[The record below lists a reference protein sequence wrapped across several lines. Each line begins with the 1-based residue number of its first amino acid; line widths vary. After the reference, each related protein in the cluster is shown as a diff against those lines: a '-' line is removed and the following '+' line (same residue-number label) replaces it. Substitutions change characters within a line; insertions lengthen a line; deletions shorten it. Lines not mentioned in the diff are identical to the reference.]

1 MYVCVC
7 IGNIIDTLNFY
18 VIYVVYAY
26 VCVCMCTLCMCV
38 HVYICMCVHDQVH
51 VPQLLELCLARKK
64 ANTHPMQNH
73 SKAASRFYC
82 QNNDVATKQ

>member
-1 MYVCVC
+1 MCVCVYVCVC

-51 VPQLLELCLARKK
+51 VPQLLELSCEKK
-64 ANTHPMQNH
+64 
-73 SKAASRFYC
+73 SKYASHAKPFKSSL
-82 QNNDVATKQ
+82 QILLPEQ